1 LGLELTHDNRE
12 LLVADYRDVAVLD
25 VGKAETGAQ
34 GAVLGY
40 LPTSANASTIEI
52 VLSPDERYAFA
63 SNENLNTV
71 SMFDFQRV
79 RAGDLSTGTLLR
91 QIPSGQAPVGLAVSP
106 DNRYLYITSEVDQSV
121 TAVTGSL
128 ACPQYEAGSLRVVD
142 LTRVQN
148 NPAHGV
154 VALVAAGCSPVRVL
168 LSVAG
173 DIAWVTARGSHEVL
187 AFRAAQ
193 LLTNPGQAL
202 ISAVDTHGAE
212 PVGLAL
218 VKHET
223 ELIVANSARFS
234 DPNASQTLSVLDARQ
249 ALQNQSKLLAKIN
262 VGAFPRELFL
272 EGDGQTLLLTNYNSD
287 TISIIDVA
295 KLPAPAYVYGARG

>member
-1 LGLELTHDNRE
+1 MPARPFRAVATDDGQWIFVSMDSMNAAFRGVAVLRKTGTQICLQRVLPLDGSPLGLELTHDNRE
-12 LLVADYRDVAVLD
+12 LLAADYRDVAVLD

-79 RAGDLSTGTLLR
+79 RAGDLGTGTLLR

-128 ACPQYEAGSLRVVD
+128 ACPQ
-142 LTRVQN
+142 
-148 NPAHGV
+148 
-154 VALVAAGCSPVRVL
+154 
-168 LSVAG
+168 
-173 DIAWVTARGSHEVL
+173 
-187 AFRAAQ
+187 
-193 LLTNPGQAL
+193 
-202 ISAVDTHGAE
+202 
-212 PVGLAL
+212 
-218 VKHET
+218 
-223 ELIVANSARFS
+223 
-234 DPNASQTLSVLDARQ
+234 
-249 ALQNQSKLLAKIN
+249 
-262 VGAFPRELFL
+262 
-272 EGDGQTLLLTNYNSD
+272 
-287 TISIIDVA
+287 
-295 KLPAPAYVYGARG
+295 